1 MFVYYQKEYTIYSK
15 GVCLMIKFPINKCP
29 KCGKTTEVMLSNN
42 PLSGNTICF
51 DCISNNLDQKNLEHA
66 EFFCRTYNLPWQPD
80 LWLVLAEDP
89 TTNLFKEYTLVVLND
104 DQNKPNL
111 AYDVSTK
118 DLWSRTNKEWE
129 KCRSFAQI
137 LKKLTPLRESYLD
150 RGHLKWG
157 EQYTFEELLKLDSI
171 YTRTLKANNITNP
184 MQKEA
189 VKTLCKLQVEMDE
202 AIRAKDAK
210 AIKDFSS
217 AWANFAKQ
225 ADLENMIN
233 ETKTDD
239 ITTVAELYDYMEKQG
254 FQFKF
259 YDGFD
264 RDEVDRSIKD
274 IQDTNRRLILE
285 STGLQQLLEDMIR
298 QKAETVEMEHARNIA
313 ETDSVQDLLNFSP
326 EDSEV
331 DTEDDS
337 DVLGADFSDE
347 DEEKVGL
354 KIIRKEE

>member
-1 MFVYYQKEYTIYSK
+1 M
-15 GVCLMIKFPINKCP
+15 
-29 KCGKTTEVMLSNN
+29 
-42 PLSGNTICF
+42 
-51 DCISNNLDQKNLEHA
+51 
-66 EFFCRTYNLPWQPD
+66 
-80 LWLVLAEDP
+80 
-89 TTNLFKEYTLVVLND
+89 
-104 DQNKPNL
+104 
-111 AYDVSTK
+111 
-118 DLWSRTNKEWE
+118 
-129 KCRSFAQI
+129 
-137 LKKLTPLRESYLD
+137 D

-171 YTRTLKANNITNP
+171 YSRTLKSNNITNP

-217 AWANFAKQ
+217 AWASFAKQ

-239 ITTVAELYDYMEKQG
+239 ITTVAELYDYMEKSG

-264 RDEVDRSIKD
+264 RDEVDRAIKD

-298 QKAETVEMEHARNIA
+298 QKTETTEMEHARNIA
-313 ETDSVQDLLNFSP
+313 ETESIQDLLNFSP
-326 EDSEV
+326 ADNEV
-331 DTEDDS
+331 DTEEDS
-337 DVLGADFSDE
+337 DAIAADFSDE
-347 DEEKVGL
+347 EEIPSHL
-354 KIIRKEE
+354 KIVRKED

>member
-1 MFVYYQKEYTIYSK
+1 M
-15 GVCLMIKFPINKCP
+15 
-29 KCGKTTEVMLSNN
+29 
-42 PLSGNTICF
+42 
-51 DCISNNLDQKNLEHA
+51 
-66 EFFCRTYNLPWQPD
+66 
-80 LWLVLAEDP
+80 
-89 TTNLFKEYTLVVLND
+89 
-104 DQNKPNL
+104 
-111 AYDVSTK
+111 
-118 DLWSRTNKEWE
+118 
-129 KCRSFAQI
+129 
-137 LKKLTPLRESYLD
+137 RESYLD

-171 YTRTLKANNITNP
+171 YTRTLRANNITNP

-189 VKTLCKLQVEMDE
+189 VKTLCKLQIEMDE

-233 ETKTDD
+233 ETKTED
-239 ITTVAELYDYMEKQG
+239 ITTVAELYDYMEKNG

-298 QKAETVEMEHARNIA
+298 QKMETTEMEHAK
-313 ETDSVQDLLNFSP
+313 EVVESQSVQDLLNFVP
-326 EDSEV
+326 EDGEV

-337 DVLGADFSDE
+337 DVLSADFSE
-347 DEEKVGL
+347 DADDKGSLKV
-354 KIIRKEE
+354 IRKD